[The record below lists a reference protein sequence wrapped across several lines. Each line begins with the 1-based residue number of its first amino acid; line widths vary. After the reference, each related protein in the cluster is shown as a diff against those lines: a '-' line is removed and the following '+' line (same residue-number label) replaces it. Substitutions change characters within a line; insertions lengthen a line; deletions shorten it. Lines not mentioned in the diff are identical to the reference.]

1 MIRYKIDILQAL
13 AAAGWTQSR
22 LKKYGIMGGR
32 TIDRL
37 REGKPLNFDG
47 LGAVCALL
55 NCQPGDLIENVLTLE
70 EQTTLFNL
78 RHEKREKAD

>member
-1 MIRYKIDILQAL
+1 MIRYKIDVLQAL

-55 NCQPGDLIENVLTLE
+55 NCQPGDLIESVLTTE

-78 RHEKREKAD
+78 KREIGV

>member
-13 AAAGWTQSR
+13 AAAGWSQAK

-37 REGKPLNFDG
+37 RDGKPLNFDG

-55 NCQPGDLIENVLTLE
+55 DCQPGDLIESVLTTDE
-70 EQTTLFNL
+70 KTALFNL
-78 RHEKREKAD
+78 KRENGV

>member
-1 MIRYKIDILQAL
+1 MIRYKIDVLQAL

-37 REGKPLNFDG
+37 SEGKPLNFDG

-55 NCQPGDLIENVLTLE
+55 DCQPGDVIESVLSMDE
-70 EQTTLFNL
+70 KTTLFNL
-78 RHEKREKAD
+78 KREIGV

>member
-1 MIRYKIDILQAL
+1 MIRYKIDVLQAL

-22 LKKYGIMGGR
+22 LKKFGIMGGR

-55 NCQPGDLIENVLTLE
+55 NCQPGDLIESVLTTE
-70 EQTTLFNL
+70 EKTALFNL
-78 RHEKREKAD
+78 KRENGV

>member
-1 MIRYKIDILQAL
+1 MIRYKIDILKAL
-13 AAAGWTQSR
+13 SAAGWTQPK
-22 LKKYGIMGGR
+22 LKKYGIMGGG

-37 REGKPLNFDG
+37 RDGKPLNFDG

-55 NCQPGDLIENVLTLE
+55 DCQPGDLIESVLTQE

-78 RHEKREKAD
+78 KREKDV

>member
-13 AAAGWTQSR
+13 AAAGWTQPK
-22 LKKYGIMGGR
+22 LKKYGIMGGG

-55 NCQPGDLIENVLTLE
+55 NCQPGDLIENVLTME
-70 EQTTLFNL
+70 EQTVLFNL

>member
-55 NCQPGDLIENVLTLE
+55 DCQPGDVIESVLSMDE
-70 EQTTLFNL
+70 KTTLFNL
-78 RHEKREKAD
+78 KREIGV